1 MTLNETMNEIADAI
15 REKTGKSELI
25 APINFAEEIRG
36 ITAGGGESGGGDW
49 HYFDVSGLEGVQK
62 LQALQF
68 AMTHKI
74 QGESIENA
82 LGVASVVCPVGFGYM
97 LPVGVE
103 EIKAIGTDYSIE
115 ISMGEQSITIEQSI
129 TTAPW
134 YGQVPEITKEEFYN
148 LD

>member
-1 MTLNETMNEIADAI
+1 MNITTLNMTTLDGGVIIKKDGGGGS
-15 REKTGKSELI
+15 TPPS
-25 APINFAEEIRG
+25 
-36 ITAGGGESGGGDW
+36 GGESGGSDW
-49 HYFDVSGLEGVQK
+49 HYFDVSGLKGVQK
-62 LQALQF
+62 LQVLQI

-82 LGVASVVCPVGFGYM
+82 LGVASVVFPTGFGYM

-115 ISMGEQSITIEQSI
+115 ISMGEQSITIGQNI

-134 YGQVPEITKEEFYN
+134 YGQVPEITEAEFYT

>member
-1 MTLNETMNEIADAI
+1 MSITTLNMTTLDGGVIIKKEGGGGT
-15 REKTGKSELI
+15 TPPS
-25 APINFAEEIRG
+25 
-36 ITAGGGESGGGDW
+36 GGESGGGDW

-62 LQALQF
+62 LQAIQI

-74 QGESIENA
+74 QGESIENV
-82 LGVASVVCPVGFGYM
+82 LGVASVVFPTGFGYM
-97 LPVGVE
+97 LSVGEE

-115 ISMGEQSITIEQSI
+115 ISIGEQSITIEQSI

-134 YGQVPEITKEEFYN
+134 YGQVPEITKEEFYS

>member
-1 MTLNETMNEIADAI
+1 MGNITTLNMTTLDGGNVII
-15 REKTGKSELI
+15 KKGT
-25 APINFAEEIRG
+25 APAPPS
-36 ITAGGGESGGGDW
+36 GGESGGSDW

-62 LQALQF
+62 LQVLQI

-82 LGVASVVCPVGFGYM
+82 LGVASVVFPTGFGYM

-115 ISMGEQSITIEQSI
+115 ISIGEQSITIGQNI

-134 YGQVPEITKEEFYN
+134 YGQVPEITKEEFYS
-148 LD
+148 LG